1 MAEDAVMKLINQD
14 ADYGIKA
21 LLTLARRPGK
31 VTSVSA
37 LTEELGVPRPYL
49 RKIMQAL
56 ARRGVVRSFKGRGG
70 GFVLGRPAARI
81 AVADVVRVFQGEIS
95 LHDCLFK
102 KRICPDASTCP
113 LRTAVGRLEQRLIN
127 DLEAL
132 SVASILKDDQGRRA
146 APEKGV
152 LS

>member
-1 MAEDAVMKLINQD
+1 MQV
-14 ADYGIKA
+14 
-21 LLTLARRPGK
+21 LARKG
-31 VTSVSA
+31 
-37 LTEELGVPRPYL
+37 L
-49 RKIMQAL
+49 
-56 ARRGVVRSFKGRGG
+56 VRSFKGRGG

-81 AVADVVRVFQGEIS
+81 AVADVVRAFQGEIT

-113 LRTAVGRLEQRLIN
+113 LRTAVGRLEQRLVK

-132 SVASILKDDQGRRA
+132 SVASILKDDKGRRA
-146 APEKGV
+146 ALEKGV